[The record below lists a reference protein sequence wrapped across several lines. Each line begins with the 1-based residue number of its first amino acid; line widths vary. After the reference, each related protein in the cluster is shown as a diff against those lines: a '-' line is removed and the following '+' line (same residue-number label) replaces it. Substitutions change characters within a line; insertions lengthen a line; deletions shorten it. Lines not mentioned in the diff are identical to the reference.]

1 MMKLT
6 IFACLVA
13 SAAAFAPS
21 SQVRALRAAPV
32 MMNLAPQTAPVR
44 AISGA
49 ATAATVPAPALA
61 LEAGDLVL
69 PVGGLTVLL
78 TFILSLVIGYT
89 VLGDGPANPTR
100 KDGY

>member
-1 MMKLT
+1 MKLT

-49 ATAATVPAPALA
+49 ATAPAPALA